1 MSVSFTNEDLTA
13 FLDKECSP
21 ELAAKIARQ
30 LESDVEL
37 RNRIEKLKI
46 DKDSL
51 RDAFQEIAPRSASI
65 HKLHAGQAPRAA
77 AGFPIA
83 KIAAGILVGAFLGA
97 SAMYV
102 STSSD
107 QQDWMEAV
115 ASYQALYTTDTLR
128 FVDQD
133 DAQLTSE
140 LARVSAT
147 LGKDIN
153 LDDLQSFDTLNYQRG
168 QVLSFANQP
177 LIQLAFLTKDGKA
190 VALCITKAAGVPD
203 SGLNFSRLHGLEAA
217 SWSKGEYN
225 YIIIGG
231 EDKALI
237 SDAAKLFQERV

>member
-13 FLDKECSP
+13 YLDKECSP
-21 ELAAKIARQ
+21 ELAEKIARQ
-30 LESDVEL
+30 LESDGEL
-37 RNRIEKLKI
+37 RSRIEKLKI

-51 RDAFQEIAPRSASI
+51 HAAFQELAPRSASVP
-65 HKLHAGQAPRAA
+65 KLITQHAPPAT
-77 AGFPIA
+77 AGMPIT

-102 STSSD
+102 STSPD
-107 QQDWMEAV
+107 QQDWMDAV
-115 ASYQALYTTDTLR
+115 ASYQALYTTDTLK

-153 LDDLQSFDTLNYQRG
+153 LDDLQSFDALDYQRG

-190 VALCITKAAGVPD
+190 VALCITKATGTPD
-203 SGLNFSRLHGLEAA
+203 SGLNFSKLQGLEAA
-217 SWSKGEYN
+217 TWSKGEYN

-237 SDAAKLFQERV
+237 SNAAKLFQERV